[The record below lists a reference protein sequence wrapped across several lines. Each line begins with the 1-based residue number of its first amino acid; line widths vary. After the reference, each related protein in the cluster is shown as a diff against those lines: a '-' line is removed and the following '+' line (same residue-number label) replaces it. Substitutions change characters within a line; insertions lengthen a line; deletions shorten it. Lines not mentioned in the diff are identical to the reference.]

1 MIKAIVNDNT
11 VTPVRPFPKLM
22 ILNDNS
28 EQNDKLIVLFK
39 NEGIG
44 TVLTNTQD
52 WSIGDRDT
60 KFAMNRFEDFHGS
73 IQLENGAWSSK

>member
-11 VTPVRPFPKLM
+11 LTPIYPFPKLM

-28 EQNDKLIVLFK
+28 QRPDKLIVLFDRK
-39 NEGIG
+39 SEG
-44 TVLTNTQD
+44 TVLTRTTD

-60 KFAMNRFEDFHGS
+60 SFCMDKFVDFHGTL
-73 IQLENGAWSSK
+73 QLENGA